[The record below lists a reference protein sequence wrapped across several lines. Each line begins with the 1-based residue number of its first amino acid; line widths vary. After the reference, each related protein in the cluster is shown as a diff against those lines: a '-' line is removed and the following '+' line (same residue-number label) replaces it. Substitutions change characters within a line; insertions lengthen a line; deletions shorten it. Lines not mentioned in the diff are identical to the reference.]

1 MKKLYNKYVTLMEN
15 CGSSI
20 LLLGIRILIG
30 LVFLKS
36 GLVKFSNMDSAILLF
51 KYEYNVP
58 ILPPVFAAYSAMIF
72 EIGCSALLIAGTF
85 TRIAALPLVAM
96 TLVIQFFV
104 FQNPEHFYWLSLLLV
119 LAVYGGGKISL
130 DYLAKKCCGGCKK

>member
-1 MKKLYNKYVTLMEN
+1 MKKLYSKYIDLMEKF
-15 CGSSI
+15 GSPL

-36 GLVKFSNMDSAILLF
+36 GLVKFSNVDSAILLF

-58 ILPPVFAAYSAMIF
+58 ILSPVFAAYSAMIF
-72 EIGCSALLIAGTF
+72 EIGCGALLIAGAF

-119 LAVYGGGKISL
+119 LAIYGGGKISL
-130 DYLAKKCCGGCKK
+130 DCLAKKCCGGCGK